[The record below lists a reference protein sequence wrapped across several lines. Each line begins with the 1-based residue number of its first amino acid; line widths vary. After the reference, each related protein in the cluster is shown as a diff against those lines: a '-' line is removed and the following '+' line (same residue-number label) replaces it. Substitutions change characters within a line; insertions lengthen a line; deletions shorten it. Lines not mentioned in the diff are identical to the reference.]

1 MSAHIFA
8 AESGSGTAV
17 DLSGGNL
24 VFVVIVGV
32 IAVIAL
38 AMGLMFRRQVLAAGE
53 GTTNMQTI
61 ARAVQEG
68 ASAYLTRQFKPPAA
82 FAAIAFVLLFLL
94 PADGGFDVKLGRSIF
109 FLVGAGFSAAI
120 G

>member
-1 MSAHIFA
+1 MSGQILA
-8 AESGSGTAV
+8 AEQGAAGA
-17 DLSGGNL
+17 DLAGGNL
-24 VFVVIVGV
+24 TLVVVVAV

-68 ASAYLTRQFKPPAA
+68 ASAYLTRQFKTLAV

-94 PADGGFDVKLGRSIF
+94 PADGGFDVK
-109 FLVGAGFSAAI
+109 
-120 G
+120 